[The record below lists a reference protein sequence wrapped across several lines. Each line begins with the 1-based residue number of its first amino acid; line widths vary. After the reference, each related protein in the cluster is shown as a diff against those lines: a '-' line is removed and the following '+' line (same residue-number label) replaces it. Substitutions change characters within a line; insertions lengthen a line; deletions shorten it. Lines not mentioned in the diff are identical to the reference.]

1 MQITRQIVFDID
13 KSIYTTIDAKQNDI
27 NSRFIEFTLVNNSL
41 PLNLTGHTVKIF
53 AIKAD
58 NTLIFNNVTITNATE
73 GKVLVELTSQAL
85 AVIGSLECELVIYGS
100 NNSVLSTKSFAI
112 NVIKSIRDD
121 LAVES
126 TNEFTALTEAF
137 STVQELKERISIAT
151 FTATASNTTRI
162 VHNLTYNKLTDELQ
176 VYYMG
181 MLLEKADNYI
191 ENTDNISINLSG
203 WSLDLG
209 EKIKFVLYKKIK

>member
-41 PLNLTGHTVKIF
+41 PLDLTGHTVKIF
-53 AIKAD
+53 AIKTD
-58 NTLIFNNVTITNATE
+58 NTLIFNNTTIINAKE

-85 AVIGSLECELVIYGS
+85 AVVGSLECELVIYGA
-100 NNSVLSTKSFAI
+100 NNSVLSTKTFTI

-121 LAVES
+121 SAIES
-126 TNEFTALTEAF
+126 TNEFTALTQAF
-137 STVQELKERISIAT
+137 STIQELKERISIAT

-162 VHNLTYNKLTDELQ
+162 VHNLTYNPMTDELQ

-181 MLLEKADNYI
+181 ILIEKVENYI
-191 ENTDNISINLSG
+191 ENTDNISINLNG

-209 EKIKFVLYKKIK
+209 EKIKFILYKGLK